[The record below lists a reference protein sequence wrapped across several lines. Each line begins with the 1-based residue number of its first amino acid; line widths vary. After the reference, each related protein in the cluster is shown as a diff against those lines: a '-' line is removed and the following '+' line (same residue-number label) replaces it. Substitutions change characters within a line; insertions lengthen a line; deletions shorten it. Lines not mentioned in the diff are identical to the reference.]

1 MAGHLVRI
9 NSILTRKGREQG
21 EVTAHA
27 LITWQVVVDASI
39 ADLSQMVPTVT
50 SVYVEGLLENPPKVS
65 KQKIELQVEKVIDVA
80 SKVPHRQDW
89 FELLRDLVHLQ
100 PRKNTIAAVARIR
113 SALAY
118 ATRTFFYLHEFL
130 YMDTPVFTTIDCEG
144 AAEMFR
150 GCTRFLC

>member
-1 MAGHLVRI
+1 MNSVENLTWTDTMAGHLVRI

-21 EVTAHA
+21 EGKLA
-27 LITWQVVVDASI
+27 LLEVSDGSCPDHLAGCCGCYSI
-39 ADLSQMVPTVT
+39 ADLSQMVPAVT

-65 KQKIELQVEKVIDVA
+65 KQKIELQVEK
-80 SKVPHRQDW
+80 
-89 FELLRDLVHLQ
+89 